1 MIEDSLDTLNT
12 LGREAQSQQRATAA
26 AKLSLRLATNR
37 YQAGAVD
44 YLDVASAQTVA
55 LENQRNGETI
65 EARRLNASVRLFK
78 ALGGG
83 WDRTALRDTAAA
95 AQ

>member
-12 LGREAQSQQRATAA
+12 LGQEAQSQQRATAA
-26 AKLSLRLATNR
+26 AELSLRIATNR
-37 YQAGAVD
+37 YQAGSVD
-44 YLDVASAQTVA
+44 YLNVASAQTIA

-65 EARRLNASVRLFK
+65 EARRLNASVRLLK

-83 WDRTALRDTAAA
+83 WDRTALRDTAPA